1 MDVTQKVDSI
11 VEDLVRGIES
21 RLAGRVEKAVN
32 DFLNTQLASY
42 DYEAKINWLASL
54 KLDTMISQLEINK
67 SSVEKRLD
75 SVADIVIK
83 NVEAECKTLATS
95 HVRNRLFNEIDVNQ
109 VVRDLVSAEVLK
121 RMSTT
126 QFPEHSIPG
135 MSINP
140 VGLQLKGDNINGGI
154 IQNFSSTG
162 IEDKSSSVQMTLLDE
177 AVVIENK
184 IVAMG
189 LNIQGTTVLDG
200 DLVINGD
207 VPPHSK
213 FYTSIIDNAVEGVKN
228 SMDEAFFGDYSTVI
242 FEKIKT
248 EGLDLNRITLNGTEV
263 IIGNKLNYGI
273 VDTNITRL
281 GMVKDLQTVGETYL
295 SENLYVGK
303 DKVGIGT
310 MEPGHSLTVWDQEVE
325 IGFGKRLK
333 DTGWIGTPRN
343 QNLIISANNQD
354 NLVIAADGSVQV
366 KQLTVNKI
374 SIIST
379 PQVPSGIYPKATVAF
394 NENPAPGQPIG
405 WVSLGNGSW
414 SKFGTIE

>member
-21 RLAGRVEKAVN
+21 RLAGRVEKAVT

-109 VVRDLVSAEVLK
+109 VVRDLVSAEILK
-121 RMSTT
+121 RMTTT

-135 MSINP
+135 AAINP
-140 VGLQLKGDNINGGI
+140 AGLQLKGDNINGGI
-154 IQNFSSTG
+154 IQNFSSSG

-184 IVAMG
+184 IIAMG

-207 VPPHSK
+207 VPAHSK

-263 IIGNKLNYGI
+263 IVGNKLNYGI
-273 VDTNITRL
+273 VDTNIQRV
-281 GMVKDLQTVGETYL
+281 GQIKDLQTAGETLL
-295 SENLYVGK
+295 SETLYVGK

-310 MEPGHSLTVWDQEVE
+310 IEPGHSLTVWDQEVE
-325 IGFGKRLK
+325 LGFGKRLK

-374 SIIST
+374 SIISSAQT
-379 PQVPSGIYPKATVAF
+379 PTDIRPKATVAF

-414 SKFGTIE
+414 SSFGIIN

>member
-75 SVADIVIK
+75 AVSDIVIK

-109 VVRDLVSAEVLK
+109 VVRDLVSAEVIK

-135 MSINP
+135 SAINP
-140 VGLQLKGDNINGGI
+140 SGLQLKGDNINGGI
-154 IQNFSSTG
+154 VQNFSSTG
-162 IEDKSSSVQMTLLDE
+162 IEDKSTTVQMTLLDE
-177 AVVIENK
+177 AVVVENK
-184 IVAMG
+184 IVALG

-213 FYTSIIDNAVEGVKN
+213 FYASIIDNAVEGVKN

-295 SENLYVGK
+295 SEHLYVGK

-343 QNLIISANNQD
+343 QNLILSANNQD
-354 NLVIAADGSVQV
+354 NLVIGADGSVQV
-366 KQLTVNKI
+366 KRLTVNKI
-374 SIIST
+374 SIISSAS
-379 PQVPSGIYPKATVAF
+379 VPTDIQPKATVAF

-414 SKFGTIE
+414 SSFGTIN